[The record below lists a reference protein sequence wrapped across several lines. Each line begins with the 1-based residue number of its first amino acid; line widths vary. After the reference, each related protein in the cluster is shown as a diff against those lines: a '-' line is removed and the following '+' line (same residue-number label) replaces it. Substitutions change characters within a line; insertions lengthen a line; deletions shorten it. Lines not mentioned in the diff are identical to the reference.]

1 MHFYAFWDLI
11 PTMHSRRFGRY
22 CHGFSP
28 YKKIN
33 LKEGIVIAN
42 IGDAS
47 MGCGP
52 AWEAMNMAAMDQY
65 NGYG

>member
-1 MHFYAFWDLI
+1 MPWVQPFI
-11 PTMHSRRFGRY
+11 R
-22 CHGFSP
+22 
-28 YKKIN
+28 KIN

-52 AWEAMNMAAMDQY
+52 VWEAMNMAAMDQT
-65 NGYG
+65 GCYGMKPEAGFL